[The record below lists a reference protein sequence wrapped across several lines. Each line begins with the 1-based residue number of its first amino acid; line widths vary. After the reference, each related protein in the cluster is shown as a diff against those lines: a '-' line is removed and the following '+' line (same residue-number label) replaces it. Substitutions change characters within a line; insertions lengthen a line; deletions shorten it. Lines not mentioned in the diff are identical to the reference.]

1 MINDLILIVLF
12 RVTYVTLVYL
22 FRINKNNNF
31 AKNYQMNKVVSFSLL
46 LLGGVL
52 ANAQKVNDSVKH
64 KKIEEVELFG
74 EKKKQPQG
82 LDAITRLPLKSRDQ
96 IQSISIISHKAIEEL
111 GALTVTDVAKNVP
124 GVTLFSS
131 YGGGN
136 ESMSIRG
143 YRGVPVLKNGVQL
156 DSDFRTA
163 GMITDMQGVESIQV
177 IKGSAAIG
185 QGIGNGLGSAGGV
198 INVVTKRPQFID
210 QTNVG
215 FRYGSWDFYRPTVDF
230 QRVLDSQGKVA
241 VRFNGAYQNNNSFR
255 SHVQGERIYVNPSVA
270 FRPDDKTLINV
281 EMDYLHDK
289 RTPDRGTIN
298 LAPGTVEALYHM
310 PKGKFLGYASDY
322 SKTETFNFATTIV
335 RNLTDKLKVRAA
347 FVNSVSNT
355 DSEASSVSLPAGETN
370 YNIRQRTIGKS
381 QGEDINKVLQLDF
394 IGEQIKTG
402 FINHTFQ
409 VGFDWRETET
419 SSTTY
424 EAYKNSIAPGNL
436 ITARA
441 TKIGNTTYAANPLDI
456 FDVVNGSI
464 PNQLPVNVIYK
475 NLGRSNAVLTP
486 SIGAMAQDVMTI
498 GKYVKAHVGLRYS
511 RLNGSANESV
521 DTWNPNFGLIVSP
534 LPNVN
539 VFGSYTTTTSLRSSN
554 NFLLDGG
561 RVGPSMT
568 KQWEAGI
575 KSDWFNERLRFNVTV
590 FDIKTD
596 HLSFTILDENY
607 NPVVIDKQ
615 TMYGLAGNLRRKG
628 VEVELIGRILPNL
641 QVMSGW
647 AYLDAQYQDSPAYMN
662 GSAPMNAPKHTANGW
677 LNYKFNKGT
686 LSGLD
691 VGAGIYYVGKRP
703 VDEWT
708 QKTFT
713 AGHLN
718 SVKPGDKPFDMPE
731 YTTVDA
737 QVGYSLKNGMGL
749 RVFFNNIFDSVGY
762 SSYFR
767 GGYIDQIQPRN
778 FAVQVNYKF

>member
-1 MINDLILIVLF
+1 
-12 RVTYVTLVYL
+12 
-22 FRINKNNNF
+22 
-31 AKNYQMNKVVSFSLL
+31 MNKVVSFSLL
-46 LLGGVL
+46 VLGGVFV
-52 ANAQKVNDSVKH
+52 NAQKINDSI
-64 KKIEEVELFG
+64 KKSKEIDEVELFG
-74 EKKKQPQG
+74 ERKKQPQG
-82 LDAITRLPLKSRDQ
+82 LEAITRLPLKTRDQ
-96 IQSISIISHKAIEEL
+96 IQSISVISHKAIEEL

-131 YGGGN
+131 YGGGS

-143 YRGVPVLKNGVQL
+143 YRGVPVLKNGVQM

-163 GMITDMQGVESIQV
+163 GMMTDMQGVESIQV
-177 IKGSAAIG
+177 IKGSAAVS

-230 QRVLDSQGKVA
+230 QRVLDQQGKVA

-255 SHVQGERIYVNPSVA
+255 SHVKGERIYVNPSIA
-270 FRPDDKTLINV
+270 FRPDDKTYINV

-298 LAPGTVEALYHM
+298 LAPGNIEALYHM
-310 PKGKFLGYASDY
+310 PKGKFLGYTSDY
-322 SKTETFNFATTIV
+322 SMTETYNFATTAI
-335 RNLTDKLKVRAA
+335 RQLNDKFKVRAA
-347 FVNSVSNT
+347 FINSVTNS
-355 DSEASSVSLPAGETN
+355 DSEASSISLPTGGTN

-381 QGEDINKVLQLDF
+381 ESLDVNRVLQLDF
-394 IGEQIKTG
+394 IGENVKTG
-402 FINHTFQ
+402 IINHTFQ

-419 SSTTY
+419 SSVTY

-436 ITARA
+436 ITARPTEIA
-441 TKIGNTTYAANPLDI
+441 GVKYAANPLDI

-464 PNQLPVNVIYK
+464 PNTLPVNVIYK

-486 SIGAMAQDVMTI
+486 SIGAMAQDVMSI
-498 GKYVKAHVGLRYS
+498 GKYVKAHLGIRYS

-521 DTWNPNFGLIVSP
+521 DTWNPNFGLIISP
-534 LPNVN
+534 IENIN

-554 NFLLDGG
+554 NILQAGG
-561 RVGPSMT
+561 LVGPSHT

-575 KSDWFNERLRFNVTV
+575 KSDWFNERLRFNVTW
-590 FDIKTD
+590 FDINTD
-596 HLSFTILDENY
+596 NLSFQILDANY
-607 NPVVIDKQ
+607 NPIKDANKNIL
-615 TMYGLAGNLRRKG
+615 YGLAGNLRRKG

-647 AYLDAQYQDSPAYMN
+647 AYLDAQYQDSPAYIN
-662 GSAPMNAPKHTANGW
+662 GSRPMNAPKHTANAW
-677 LNYKFNKGT
+677 LNYKFNKGI
-686 LSGLD
+686 LDRVD
-691 VGAGIYYVGKRP
+691 VGAGIYYVGQRP

-708 QKTFT
+708 QKTFS
-713 AGHLN
+713 AGHIN
-718 SVKPGDKPFDMPE
+718 SVKPGDQPFDMPQ

-737 QVGYSLKNGMGL
+737 QVGYSMKNGMGV